1 MFGLRPSELHPI
13 VVHFPIALLITSVA
27 LDVIALFVRRWHLVY
42 GATWLLG
49 FGVVG
54 ALAAG
59 LTGSISARSARTAN
73 VGSLLSLH
81 QTLGFATGFVFAA
94 LFVVRIIW
102 LAPRILA
109 ALQSRQLALAGIERQ
124 LRGLLPGL
132 WSERVSPLLVGV
144 YLTGSLVGVTLLA
157 LTGYLGGALVYDHGV
172 GTPTGAVLHL
182 LMG

>member
-1 MFGLRPSELHPI
+1 MFALRPAELHPI

-27 LDVIALFVRRWHLVY
+27 LDVLALVLRRWHLVY

-59 LTGSISARSARTAN
+59 LTGSISAHAARDAN
-73 VGSLLSLH
+73 VSSLLSLH
-81 QTLGFATGFVFAA
+81 QTLGFATGFVFAV

-102 LAPRILA
+102 LSPRILA
-109 ALQSRQLALAGIERQ
+109 ALQIRQPAFAGVERQ
-124 LRGLLPGL
+124 LRVLLPGL
-132 WSERVSPLLVGV
+132 WGERISPLLVGV
-144 YLTGSLVGVTLLA
+144 YLTGSLVGLVLLA

-172 GTPTGAVLHL
+172 GTPAGVLLRL
-182 LMG
+182 LWV